1 MFETFIS
8 TGKEAIKNDC
18 DFIIHL
24 SAGSWILK
32 PKKIIKLL
40 NKLKNKTF
48 GARIAN
54 RSKYLI
60 VDDHFFIV
68 NLRNAK
74 KNKIYELNYNDRIYN
89 SLSLSINGIHGILL
103 NWLNS
108 SKVSQV
114 YIYSN
119 LNCSINKNGEK
130 PYTFNPLYY
139 DDENF
144 FLHTN
149 KNFNE
154 ILDLRKIYIEKFVE
168 IKSDFIKN
176 YIKIIS
182 NKKIIKFNKNNI
194 PYIPTKI
201 KDKT

>member
-1 MFETFIS
+1 M
-8 TGKEAIKNDC
+8 AYM
-18 DFIIHL
+18 
-24 SAGSWILK
+24 A
-32 PKKIIKLL
+32 
-40 NKLKNKTF
+40 
-48 GARIAN
+48 
-54 RSKYLI
+54 
-60 VDDHFFIV
+60 
-68 NLRNAK
+68 
-74 KNKIYELNYNDRIYN
+74 
-89 SLSLSINGIHGILL
+89 LL

-201 KDKT
+201 KDKNLEYYSKFTDYDKKLLI